1 MTVTA
6 LNLGRPGFFTRLRA
20 EIRDF
25 AQRRAIYRR
34 TYDELSMLNDRELAD
49 LGLSRYDIPMI
60 ARRAADE
67 A

>member
-1 MTVTA
+1 MTA
-6 LNLGRPGFFTRLRA
+6 LDLNIGRPGFFARLRA
-20 EIRDF
+20 EYRDF

-34 TYDELSMLNDRELAD
+34 TYDELSMLSDRELAD
-49 LGLSRYDIPMI
+49 LGMSRYDIPMI